1 MPRTPRRTVIG
12 LLICGLLGIWTA
24 AVAGAQGPTEREV
37 LMLGARNAWRLGAYD
52 QAIARYRLAI
62 ERDPA
67 QWDAVEELG
76 SLLLAIGRTGEAIQQ
91 FEAATTLAPDNLTV
105 WRTRARAYG
114 WVFAYEQA
122 LDTFDTI
129 VERFPGDA
137 ATALERDGKRALWLG
152 QLRPAQVAFERLAG
166 LEPNN
171 TEALF
176 DLAQI
181 AAQRE
186 RPRQAQALYRR
197 LLAAAPEHRQAAL
210 GLQLDA
216 RLQQPSLTLDYAFI
230 DQQGYDG
237 KRSIR
242 YGLGSAEGRVRISDA
257 VSARFGYQNAQFQ
270 FGRDSLLAHTS
281 TLGFG
286 YNPNGFLQLTG
297 FVSGLHYDRVDRN
310 RINLGI
316 GVSYETLSGLT
327 LRADFERKDLW
338 ENRTTVLD
346 GIVAHRLS
354 TSARGV
360 VGRRL
365 EWTVQGDVTDY
376 SDNNTRI
383 GGEFLTAYRLL
394 WFPTSL
400 RLIYRVNAFGFQ
412 RERAYF
418 SPSAYATNTLAV
430 EWQHWLGYPTHS
442 DYLAEAPRNTY
453 SIYYGIA
460 IDSNGIPFNEWRGR
474 AAYALAPQLDAGL
487 SLKTIRST
495 VYNEWGAQGSIRYT
509 F

>member
-1 MPRTPRRTVIG
+1 MPRTPRRTAIG
-12 LLICGLLGIWTA
+12 LMVCGLLGMWTA
-24 AVAGAQGPTEREV
+24 AIAGAQEPTEREV

-62 ERDPA
+62 ERDPT

-76 SLLLAIGRTGEAIQQ
+76 WLLLAIGRTDEAIRQ

-105 WRTRARAYG
+105 WRNRARAYG
-114 WVFAYEQA
+114 WAFAYEPA
-122 LDTFDTI
+122 LDTFDVI
-129 VERFPGDA
+129 LKRFPSDA
-137 ATALERDGKRALWLG
+137 ATELERNGKRALWLG
-152 QLRPAQVAFERLAG
+152 RLRPAQAAFERLAE

-186 RPRQAQALYRR
+186 RPWQAQALYRR
-197 LLAAAPEHRQAAL
+197 LLAVAPEHRRAAL
-210 GLQLDA
+210 GLELNT
-216 RLQQPSLTLDYAFI
+216 RLQQPLLMLDYAFI

-242 YGLGSAEGRVRISDA
+242 YGLGSAEGRVRISDT
-257 VSARFGYQNAQFQ
+257 VSARLGYQNAQFH
-270 FGRDSLLAHTS
+270 FGHDSLLAHAGTVG
-281 TLGFG
+281 LG
-286 YNPNGFLQLTG
+286 YHPNSFLQFTG
-297 FVSGLHYDRVDRN
+297 FVSGLHYDRTDRD
-310 RINLGI
+310 RINLGV

-346 GIVAHRLS
+346 GIVTHRFS
-354 TSARGV
+354 TSVRGV
-360 VGRRL
+360 VGQRL
-365 EWTVQGDVTDY
+365 EWTIQGDFTDY

-383 GGEFLTAYRLL
+383 GGEFLAAYRLL

-400 RLIYRVNAFGFQ
+400 RLIYRVNGFGFQ

-430 EWQHWLGYPTHS
+430 EWQHRLGYPTHK
-442 DYLAEAPRNTY
+442 DYLAEAPRNAY
-453 SIYYGIA
+453 SIYYGIS

-474 AAYALAPQLDAGL
+474 FAYALAPQLDVGL

-495 VYNEWGAQGSIRYT
+495 VYNEWGAQGSIGYT